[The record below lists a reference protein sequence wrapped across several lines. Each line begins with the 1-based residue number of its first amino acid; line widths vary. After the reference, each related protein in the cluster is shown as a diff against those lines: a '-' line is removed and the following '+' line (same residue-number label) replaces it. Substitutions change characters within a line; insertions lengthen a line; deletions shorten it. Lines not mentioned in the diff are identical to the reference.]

1 MRSLLLTAAL
11 TGVLAASA
19 SAQQGRNAR
28 EVYVERRGLIEAD
41 AQCRLLA
48 PSIRDALQIS
58 IAQSRGALLREG
70 WTNARLRELDG
81 AVASA
86 ARTRACNDPRTRE
99 AVATVSR
106 TVGQWVNAGT
116 MEFAGWERSWFAR
129 RGAEGWRLSQ
139 RIDAPVAATFGVYQR
154 GEAQRLTLVVPVARG
169 AAAPLSAQL
178 VMRNPARP
186 RAEIALPQLV
196 AYGLSA
202 GAPPTTNAASI
213 PSTRTLE
220 RLSGGAQQAVF
231 VFPDSAFRDLLALDP
246 RESVEIQ
253 IRQGRTTQR
262 LLVEVGDIAAARA
275 FLTVRR

>member
-1 MRSLLLTAAL
+1 
-11 TGVLAASA
+11 
-19 SAQQGRNAR
+19 
-28 EVYVERRGLIEAD
+28 
-41 AQCRLLA
+41 
-48 PSIRDALQIS
+48 
-58 IAQSRGALLREG
+58 
-70 WTNARLRELDG
+70 
-81 AVASA
+81 
-86 ARTRACNDPRTRE
+86 
-99 AVATVSR
+99 
-106 TVGQWVNAGT
+106 
-116 MEFAGWERSWFAR
+116 
-129 RGAEGWRLSQ
+129 
-139 RIDAPVAATFGVYQR
+139 
-154 GEAQRLTLVVPVARG
+154 
-169 AAAPLSAQL
+169 
-178 VMRNPARP
+178 
-186 RAEIALPQLV
+186 LPQLV